1 METEKSLKLS
11 SPKSSHGYITLKS
24 KSSVKSSIFCQIKM
38 QDIKTEIE
46 SHLRS
51 DLLLVIL
58 PPMTL
63 FTDNGRLNEKN
74 INSKKRFRLHHIS
87 PEFI

>member
-1 METEKSLKLS
+1 
-11 SPKSSHGYITLKS
+11 
-24 KSSVKSSIFCQIKM
+24 M

-74 INSKKRFRLHHIS
+74 INRKKRFRLHHIS
-87 PEFI
+87 PEFIRHKESESELLLDDTLSQK